1 MARLLKT
8 SAAEVI
14 ERPVRAVKPM
24 PGRRPMTR
32 QLSRAIL
39 VIPVVVS
46 LALLVLPSVALLLRA
61 GGLGADKLLRY
72 ARDPFFLD
80 ALRLTLLTSLIT
92 VGLALVLGTPVAWIL
107 ARWNFPGRR
116 FLELAVGLPVVLPP
130 IVAGVALLM
139 LFGRMGLLGRYL
151 DAFGLQIP
159 FTTAAVV
166 LAQLFTATPFYIRT
180 AVEGFASISPALEEA
195 AQVDGCSPA
204 QAFRL
209 VTLPLAL
216 PALVS
221 GLTLCW
227 AKAVSEFGA
236 TLLFAGNFRGRTQT
250 MSLAIWTAME
260 VDLWE
265 AVAMAAMLFMV
276 SLVIFLLAERMQGTR
291 QLH

>member
-8 SAAEVI
+8 SESEMI
-14 ERPVRAVKPM
+14 ERPVKVVRPM
-24 PGRRPMTR
+24 PERRLMTLR
-32 QLSRAIL
+32 LSRTTL
-39 VIPVVVS
+39 VIPVAVS
-46 LALLVLPSVALLLRA
+46 LALLLLPSVALLWRA
-61 GGLGADKLLRY
+61 GGLGVNKLVHY
-72 ARDPFFLD
+72 AQDPFFLD
-80 ALRLTLLTSLIT
+80 ALRLTLVTSLIT

-116 FLELAVGLPVVLPP
+116 LVELAVGLPVVLPP

-139 LFGRMGLLGRYL
+139 LFGRMGLLGRYF
-151 DAFGLQIP
+151 DTFGFQIP

-166 LAQLFTATPFYIRT
+166 LAQLFTGTPFYIRT
-180 AVEGFASISPALEEA
+180 ALEGFASISPALEEA
-195 AQVDGCSPA
+195 AQVDGCSPS

-265 AVAMAAMLFMV
+265 AVAMAAMLFVV

>member
-1 MARLLKT
+1 MT
-8 SAAEVI
+8 
-14 ERPVRAVKPM
+14 RAVEHPALRVH
-24 PGRRPMTR
+24 RRGTPLHSR
-32 QLSRAIL
+32 RRLSRMLLI
-39 VIPVVVS
+39 VPVGVS
-46 LALLVLPSVALLLRA
+46 LALLVLPLVALLARA
-61 GGLGADKLLRY
+61 VGISPQTFARY

-80 ALRLTLLTSLIT
+80 ALRLTLVTSLIT
-92 VGLALVLGTPVAWIL
+92 VVLAVIFGTPVAWIL

-116 FLELAVGLPVVLPP
+116 LVELAVGLPIVLPP

-151 DAFGLQIP
+151 DAFGIQIP

-180 AVEGFASISPALEEA
+180 ALEGFASVSPALEEA
-195 AQVDGCSPA
+195 AQVDGCSPH

-236 TLLFAGNFRGRTQT
+236 TLLFAGNFQGRTQT

-260 VDLWE
+260 IDLWE
-265 AVAMAAMLFMV
+265 AVAMAAMLFVV
-276 SLVIFLLAERMQGTR
+276 SLLIFLMAEWLQGTR
-291 QLH
+291 AAQ

>member
-1 MARLLKT
+1 
-8 SAAEVI
+8 
-14 ERPVRAVKPM
+14 
-24 PGRRPMTR
+24 MTR
-32 QLSRAIL
+32 ALEYPALRAGRGRASRPFSQRLSRALLIG
-39 VIPVVVS
+39 PVVVS
-46 LALLVLPSVALLLRA
+46 LALLVMPSVALLVRA
-61 GGLGADKLLRY
+61 AGISPEKFAHY

-80 ALRLTLLTSLIT
+80 ALRLTLVTSLIT
-92 VGLALVLGTPVAWIL
+92 VALALVFGTPVAWIL

-116 FLELAVGLPVVLPP
+116 LVELAVGLPVVLPP

-139 LFGRMGLLGRYL
+139 LFGRMGLLGQYL
-151 DAFGLQIP
+151 DAFGIQIP

-166 LAQLFTATPFYIRT
+166 LAQVFTASPFYIRT
-180 AVEGFASISPALEEA
+180 ALEGFASVSPSLEEA
-195 AQVDGCSPA
+195 AQVDGCSSR

-221 GLTLCW
+221 GITLCW

-236 TLLFAGNFRGRTQT
+236 TLLFAGNFQGRTQT

-260 VDLWE
+260 IDLWE
-265 AVAMAAMLFMV
+265 AVAMAAMLFLV

-291 QLH
+291 EAH